1 MPLHRRLSDQA
12 IGNNK
17 QIQRNATQRKSSNT
31 RLKSDSH
38 DMILLAISQLRHIAP
53 KPPACLFC
61 RTSDV
66 AAAKSPHAKF
76 INTNRSSDG
85 CSGYRLTQARDRGD
99 RSNKQ
104 SLGPSVLTRLQCSSR
119 STKSNVKRHT
129 DWPLSK
135 HITINTDLTIILK
148 CSNGCHSKRAPANL
162 LATRADNSTTAL
174 ERLNMGTIEIKSK
187 CTNKKVEKI
196 KKKNGHGQI
205 YVRR

>member
-1 MPLHRRLSDQA
+1 MQQSWLLAYHLNAAACNDTILPYAICTGLPFTLMPLHRRLSDQA

-17 QIQRNATQRKSSNT
+17 QIQRNATQRKSCNT

-38 DMILLAISQLRHIAP
+38 DMILLAISQLRHWAP

-85 CSGYRLTQARDRGD
+85 CSGYRSTQARDRGD

-104 SLGPSVLTRLQCSSR
+104 SLGPSVLTRLVFFAFDQIQC
-119 STKSNVKRHT
+119 
-129 DWPLSK
+129 
-135 HITINTDLTIILK
+135 
-148 CSNGCHSKRAPANL
+148 RAAHR
-162 LATRADNSTTAL
+162 LAF
-174 ERLNMGTIEIKSK
+174 
-187 CTNKKVEKI
+187 V
-196 KKKNGHGQI
+196 
-205 YVRR
+205 